1 MRVAHYARVSTDR
14 QAEKYGISSQVE
26 ALKKRSLEKGWT
38 PVIDGGKDA
47 FIDDGYS
54 GADLDRPALNRLRQ
68 AAREGRI
75 DIVLV
80 YDPDRLSRKLF
91 HQMILAEEFEKQ
103 GIKLEF
109 VTQEMGTSPEDRMF
123 FNMRG
128 LVSEYEREKIRERTI
143 RGSREKARQGKVV
156 NASSVAYGYRYNK
169 EKATLEEDPEKAPI
183 IRMIFHA
190 FAEENLSLQR
200 LAEKLNRLHIPTPR
214 GGDRWRASTLGAMLR
229 NETYRGKLNQFRNHT
244 VEPKFRRNP
253 LAKNKKTSAAPSPR
267 DEWITV
273 NVPEVIQAGLFEI
286 VQRKLKTNA
295 DLARRNTKR
304 EYLLSGLLICSRC
317 GGRMGGHDTHGVL
330 YYRCYRRSILDK
342 IPLDAEGN
350 RQPCSCPEIKTEMIE
365 KEVWETIC
373 QLIRE
378 PDYLIE
384 ELGRHNRDDSQKE
397 VVERELKLC
406 QSRLKAIPEEQ
417 RRLVEGY
424 RKGLYA
430 DFMMHEDMDSIQ
442 KEQGELERRKNEL
455 ERKIAQRYLSEDN
468 KVQIRQLAEDMGN
481 GLDNLD
487 FTGRQKLLRLLVEK
501 VIYDGQNI
509 EIQTIVRPREQLHP
523 IGRGPGRGCTTN
535 LKTARW
541 LPSSVHTQLCL

>member
-1 MRVAHYARVSTDR
+1 MGVALYARVSTDK
-14 QAEKYGISSQVE
+14 QAEKYGIPSQIE
-26 ALKKRSLEKGWT
+26 ALKKRSLERGWT
-38 PVIDGGKDA
+38 QVIDGDKDA

-75 DIVLV
+75 DVVLV

-109 VTQEMGTSPEDRMF
+109 ITQVMGTSPEDRMF

-128 LVSEYEREKIRERTI
+128 LVAEYEREKIRERTI

-156 NASSVAYGYRYNK
+156 NASPVAYGYRYNK

-190 FAEENLSLQR
+190 FADENLSLQR
-200 LAEKLNRLHIPTPR
+200 LAEKLKCLHIPTPR

-229 NETYRGKLNQFRNHT
+229 NETYRGKLNQFRNHV

-253 LAKNKKTSAAPSPR
+253 LAKNKKTSSALCPR
-267 DEWITV
+267 EEWITV
-273 NVPEVIQAGLFEI
+273 NVPELIPAGLFEA

-304 EYLLSGLLICSRC
+304 QYLLSGLLFCSRC
-317 GGRMGGHDTHGVL
+317 GGRMGGHASHGVL
-330 YYRCYRRSILDK
+330 YYRCYRKSIPDK
-342 IPLDAEGN
+342 IPLDSDGKP
-350 RQPCSCPEIKTEMIE
+350 RPCSCPEIKTDVIE
-365 KEVWETIC
+365 KEVWDTVC

-378 PDYLIE
+378 PDFLIE
-384 ELGRHNRDDSQKE
+384 ELSRRNGDDSQKE
-397 VVERELKLC
+397 VIERELKLC
-406 QSRLKAIPEEQ
+406 QARLKSIPEEQ
-417 RRLVEGY
+417 SRLVEGY

-430 DFMMHEDMDSIQ
+430 DFMMREDMNSIQ

-455 ERKIAQRYLSEDN
+455 ERQLAQRFLTERH
-468 KVQIRQLAEDMGN
+468 KVQIRQLAEDMSM
-481 GLDNLD
+481 GLNQLD
-487 FTGRQKLLRLLVEK
+487 FAGKQELLRLLVEK

-509 EIQTIVRPREQLHP
+509 EIQTIIRPHEQLHP
-523 IGRGPGRGCTTN
+523 IGRGSGRGCTM
-535 LKTARW
+535 
-541 LPSSVHTQLCL
+541 